1 MEESKQNCFIGVHK
15 VVGMSKPGT
24 LNLDVTHMFSGD
36 VVLYCVK
43 IVNHMTSRLIYLTPF
58 C

>member
-1 MEESKQNCFIGVHK
+1 MSNMKFLLTEENKQNCFIGPHE
-15 VVGMSKPGT
+15 VVSMSKPDT

-43 IVNHMTSRLIYLTPF
+43 TVNRMIA
-58 C
+58 